1 MGYVMMPVPEEHVE
15 AVMQFILRTMATASL
30 EPWDLEAVSTLW
42 DGVDEATR
50 SLLAFVARAAL
61 EDIELSDAEVAAKV
75 QLSVRET
82 IGMMNEL
89 SGLTRDANRPA
100 LLSARVTT
108 ERLPNGRTVDKRV
121 LVMEAEVADLV
132 RAVEMAE
139 LQAMPHPLAEPAE

>member
-30 EPWDLEAVSTLW
+30 EPWDLDAVSTLW

-50 SLLAFVARAAL
+50 SLLAF
-61 EDIELSDAEVAAKV
+61 DLSDAEAAAKV

-89 SGLTRDANRPA
+89 SGLARDANRPA

-121 LVMEAEVADLV
+121 LVMDAEVADLV